1 MRDFLFVVVFFDVE
15 IKKKKEKKEG
25 GGAQKLAYRG
35 KQTDKPEF
43 SLFWKRCSTE
53 EKNPWENLRC
63 RLGFLG
69 GEVARV
75 IHVSTRNDKGGDLC
89 VMLLSSPK
97 KIRQKEGFFRFVPR
111 TSLRWR
117 MGKNFYCWLLKE
129 QKNDVAKLERLARH

>member
-15 IKKKKEKKEG
+15 IKKKKEKKEGG

-89 VMLLSSPK
+89 VMLPSSPK
-97 KIRQKEGFFRFVPR
+97 KN
-111 TSLRWR
+111 TSERGL
-117 MGKNFYCWLLKE
+117 FQVCPE
-129 QKNDVAKLERLARH
+129 DVASVADGKKFLLLALERTKK